1 MEKGRQL
8 FIRSI
13 QPLVGS
19 VIGVGIFGLPFV
31 FAQAGIGIALIHL
44 VVLAVVNGTLLL
56 VYADI
61 IRNTKGNPRLTGLVR
76 RYLGNGWSHLATVS
90 LFGGS
95 WGALVAYIIVGG
107 EFLHAL
113 FAPLIGGG
121 LFTYQMV
128 FYAGCALLVIGGI
141 GFISRLEVAFVM
153 TLLAML
159 ALIMIGSVPHVDVS
173 NFAHVDTE
181 NWFLPFGVVLFAF
194 GGIAAVPEMAHVLG
208 RQKGRYL
215 RPAIITGMVVV
226 SIVYLLFSS
235 IVTGVTGTNT
245 TDEAILGLG
254 AAVGDWALVLGAMIG
269 LFSVFT
275 SFLILAVSIMDTMI
289 YDYKWRY
296 LQGWA
301 LSVTVPLVIFLLG
314 ARSFIGV
321 IGFTGGVLGSFI
333 GLLVLYT
340 YTKAKKDV
348 CTPKRCLSIPN
359 WILGICALVFSFGI
373 VLTIASV

>member
-1 MEKGRQL
+1 MHKRQL
-8 FIRSI
+8 FIRAI

-31 FAQAGIGIALIHL
+31 FAQAGVGIALIYL
-44 VVLAVVNGTLLL
+44 VVLAAVNGTLLL
-56 VYADI
+56 AYADI

-76 RYLGNGWSHLATVS
+76 RYLGRGWSHVASIS

-95 WGALVAYIIVGG
+95 WGALVAYIIIGG

-113 FAPLIGGG
+113 FEPLIGGKV
-121 LFTYQMV
+121 FTYQMV

-153 TLLAML
+153 TLLIML
-159 ALIMIGSVPHVDVS
+159 ALIMIGSAPHVDIQ
-173 NFAHVDTE
+173 NFAYIDSS

-194 GGIAAVPEMAHVLG
+194 GGIAAVPEMAQVLG
-208 RQKGRYL
+208 RQKGKML
-215 RPAIITGMVVV
+215 RPAIITGIVTV
-226 SIVYLLFSS
+226 SIVYLLFSA
-235 IVTGVTGTNT
+235 IVTGVTGINT
-245 TDEAILGLG
+245 TEEAILGLG
-254 AAVGDWALVLGAMIG
+254 AAVGDWALVVGAMIG

-296 LQGWA
+296 YQGWA
-301 LSVTVPLVIFLLG
+301 LAVFVPLLVFLVG

-340 YTKAKKDV
+340 YVKAKKDV
-348 CTPKRCLSIPN
+348 CTPKRCLTIPN
-359 WILGICALVFSFGI
+359 WVLGICALVFVFGI
-373 VLTIASV
+373 VLTLAGG